1 MWKGSQTV
9 ASARQQLDQPT
20 DTDRIEK
27 RWAEQ
32 RLDNGREEDTDV
44 DTNRQEMTP
53 FERMKKKQEKEEE
66 TMEKQQ

>member
-1 MWKGSQTV
+1 MWKGSRTV